1 MKRNT
6 QEKYFLEMTSF
17 PSGLKKIILHTTT
30 GYVCRFVGKD
40 YTVSINYKGPKK
52 AAAVFRNHGP
62 NFDDKKVFILQV
74 LIILQ

>member
-1 MKRNT
+1 MYVDLSER
-6 QEKYFLEMTSF
+6 
-17 PSGLKKIILHTTT
+17 IIQYQSTI
-30 GYVCRFVGKD
+30 R
-40 YTVSINYKGPKK
+40 GPKK

>member
-17 PSGLKKIILHTTT
+17 PLGLKKIILHATT
-30 GYVCRFVGKD
+30 GCVRRFVGMN
-40 YTVSINYKGPKK
+40 YTVSINYKGPKR
-52 AAAVFRNHGP
+52 AATVFRNQGS
-62 NFDDKKVFILQV
+62 NVNDKKVFILRV